1 MVGPVSDGFVVAA
14 RFTLGRLEFAH
25 WAPAGEVGKDR
36 FEDVL
41 KTGLGDFTLGLV
53 DFASV

>member
-1 MVGPVSDGFVVAA
+1 MVGPVSDGFAVAA
-14 RFTLGRLEFAH
+14 RFTMGRLEFAH